1 MVKIIGACGAAA
13 SALCAWSL
21 APGALSPAPS
31 DLPIAAVKSDQIDAS
46 ERAAACSE
54 YGWPYYDSACLR
66 DARRPVG
73 EERKVRFVLIDR
85 LPPRQQSAD

>member
-1 MVKIIGACGAAA
+1 
-13 SALCAWSL
+13 
-21 APGALSPAPS
+21 
-31 DLPIAAVKSDQIDAS
+31 VKSDRIDAG

-54 YGWPYYDSACLR
+54 YGWPYYDSACLH

-85 LPPRQQSAD
+85 LPPRKQSAD

>member
-1 MVKIIGACGAAA
+1 MVKIIGACGVIA
-13 SALCAWSL
+13 SALCAWS
-21 APGALSPAPS
+21 APSPAPS
-31 DLPIAAVKSDQIDAS
+31 DPPIAAVKSDRIDAG

-54 YGWPYYDSACLR
+54 YGWPYYDSACLH

-85 LPPRQQSAD
+85 LPPRKQSAD